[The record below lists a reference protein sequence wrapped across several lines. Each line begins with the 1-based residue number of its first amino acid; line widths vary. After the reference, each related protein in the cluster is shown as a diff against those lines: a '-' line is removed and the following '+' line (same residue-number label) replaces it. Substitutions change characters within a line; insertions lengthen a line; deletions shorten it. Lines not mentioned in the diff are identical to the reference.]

1 MTPRC
6 ELSDLL
12 RGQCAHCRGSE
23 LVAGYRLQIDQLDG
37 LAGRLWRL
45 RVWDTPA
52 AVVLEASSA
61 CSHCGVR
68 LHAGTYAFRVPEG
81 LHCEECVR

>member
-1 MTPRC
+1 MPPRC

-12 RGQCAHCRGSE
+12 RAQCAHCRGTE

-45 RVWDTPA
+45 RVWDT
-52 AVVLEASSA
+52 
-61 CSHCGVR
+61 
-68 LHAGTYAFRVPEG
+68 G
-81 LHCEECVR
+81 LRHGLWRRIDAD